1 MRNIIIILLFM
12 RLGVYAQVTDYNKII
27 LPNSIVD
34 VSFEEKL
41 IQLAWNNHPSSKI
54 ALQNVQLYNKEKNLT
69 GWSWLE
75 NINATFNVNQFN
87 IDPSSDPLGRAGFYP
102 RYNISMRMSLG
113 TLALTPINTKI
124 ARDRVIIG
132 EQQVNELKLS
142 IRKDMLV
149 QIEQFKER
157 YKVLRLRDRL
167 KEDFL
172 VLFKDAEKKF
182 SQGEIQIE
190 QYQMASQAYYTR
202 SEAVITAVS
211 QFNQTKIALEELI
224 GLRLEEVEGYN
235 SFLNQLEAEIRS
247 N

>member
-1 MRNIIIILLFM
+1 
-12 RLGVYAQVTDYNKII
+12 
-27 LPNSIVD
+27 
-34 VSFEEKL
+34 
-41 IQLAWNNHPSSKI
+41 
-54 ALQNVQLYNKEKNLT
+54 
-69 GWSWLE
+69 
-75 NINATFNVNQFN
+75 
-87 IDPSSDPLGRAGFYP
+87 
-102 RYNISMRMSLG
+102 
-113 TLALTPINTKI
+113 
-124 ARDRVIIG
+124 
-132 EQQVNELKLS
+132 NELKLS

-172 VLFKDAEKKF
+172 VLLKDAEKKF